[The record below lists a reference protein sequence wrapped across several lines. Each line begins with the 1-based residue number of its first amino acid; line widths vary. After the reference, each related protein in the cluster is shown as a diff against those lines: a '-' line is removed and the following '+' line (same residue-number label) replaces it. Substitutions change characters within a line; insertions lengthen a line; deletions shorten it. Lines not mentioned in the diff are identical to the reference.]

1 MPVASINYYPQ
12 VLLAI
17 ESKWNCE
24 SALELFQNLLK
35 ASKDRTKAHIITDSQ
50 PEDMFIDIAAL
61 ISDTDDAKWVE
72 LLKAIK
78 ELIEMRKQVASNTL
92 EAIRIVTEGSITN
105 DIDTLETVDT
115 Y

>member
-78 ELIEMRKQVASNTL
+78 ELIEMRKQVARP
-92 EAIRIVTEGSITN
+92 AIHWKQ
-105 DIDTLETVDT
+105 
-115 Y
+115 